1 MLRQAVAGEAAARE
15 TCNPPLAVA
24 TGCRLFTGSSLRS
37 PNEQERV
44 AGLRRRRLRP
54 ARPYG
59 SRAKVKSKGC
69 SPKREA
75 QPSKSPASFL
85 WREPAKGVFLPTGG
99 RRPTGRSHPGRRP
112 ATLKSRGFRWL
123 RPRTNKIPAHS
134 RAPAPPGNPKTRK
147 KAAPRRRD
155 AASDR
160 DQRGPLYRF
169 CRSELS
175 ATTMF
180 LSIRSVTS
188 PSTSI
193 SSVVSLTSF
202 TTP

>member
-1 MLRQAVAGEAAARE
+1 MRNKGTGPRVRQPPARRGEKDEGADKRVESFRVPCLDAGS
-15 TCNPPLAVA
+15 TPA
-24 TGCRLFTGSSLRS
+24 TSTRTNASDAPGRFLFVLLLGL
-37 PNEQERV
+37 
-44 AGLRRRRLRP
+44 LRRFGGVPNAHFNLP
-54 ARPYG
+54 LFIFNLPLSA
-59 SRAKVKSKGC
+59 A
-69 SPKREA
+69 
-75 QPSKSPASFL
+75 
-85 WREPAKGVFLPTGG
+85 EPA
-99 RRPTGRSHPGRRP
+99 GRSHPGRRP